1 MIDNVKEQPYFAYF
15 RVMKHG
21 TEVTRISCN
30 NFKPSQGITVNFAS
44 TVYNLPPDAD
54 LFYGY
59 PGLIEALEKAKDGAQ
74 AYIEMLIGE
83 GDDALPVLLQYRMDH
98 YEDLGVN
105 LVESNIRKL
114 EAVLKLNPDFKWIP
128 YRIGR

>member
-1 MIDNVKEQPYFAYF
+1 MINNIKEQPYFAYF
-15 RVMKHG
+15 RVMKHD

-30 NFKPSQGITVNFAS
+30 NFKTSSGNVVDFAAN
-44 TVYNLPPDAD
+44 VYHLPPDAD

-74 AYIEMLIGE
+74 TYIEELIEQGVK
-83 GDDALPVLLQYRMDH
+83 ALPVLLQYRMDH

-105 LVESNIRKL
+105 LVEANIRKL
-114 EAVLKLNPDFKWIP
+114 EAVLKLKPNFKWIP
-128 YRIGR
+128 YRIGS